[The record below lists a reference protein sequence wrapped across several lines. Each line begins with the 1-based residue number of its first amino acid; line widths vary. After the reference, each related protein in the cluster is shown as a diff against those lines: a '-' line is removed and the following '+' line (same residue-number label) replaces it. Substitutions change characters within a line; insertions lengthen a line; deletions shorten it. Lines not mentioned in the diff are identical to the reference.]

1 MLMNTHLPVGLG
13 ILGKST
19 RLGKLV
25 DNYFESKELCT
36 VYGQF
41 YVPKSREDSL
51 WIELV
56 PRKSPSID
64 ISVEE
69 LHKLMDIFFDW
80 ETNVFNGKSS
90 AKIAPKFAQRLH
102 ILQQKYA

>member
-1 MLMNTHLPVGLG
+1 MQGAADIGAVVYW
-13 ILGKST
+13 K
-19 RLGKLV
+19 KVLV

-64 ISVEE
+64 VSVEE

-80 ETNVFNGKSS
+80 EINVFNSVVY
-90 AKIAPKFAQRLH
+90 L
-102 ILQQKYA
+102 